1 MQLCLILAGNMQSLN
16 LLVSTTCLFLLL
28 FSMHLFFAKRG
39 NRLLN
44 ILLSV
49 IFFARFGQI
58 LTSLLFKAGHPHAL
72 AIFHQTFTP
81 FYYAAPACFYLYIT
95 GFLQD
100 RKRLQYIELLHFVPT
115 LLAVIHVIPWH
126 ISVSSDWNLV
136 GTQLAQNGYFTLKAK
151 TGLFPPYFHYVF
163 RPLLVIG
170 YLCATWI
177 AVLRLNKKPQQLLDS
192 EGRIWII
199 FFIRIATFFQLLGL
213 IPIILK
219 SLHMPYVNTY
229 FIVINCLVLLLV
241 LMYTLHKPY
250 IFYGYLLVAV
260 DWTRKPAGRQTGS
273 DSILVPLETE
283 NPIRNLTTAKKI
295 NFIDA
300 QLVDYAFAMKEI
312 MEREQLYLHHDFQI
326 IDLAAK
332 LNLPVHHCSFVIN
345 KQIGKNFRDWI
356 NGYRISHFLKQY
368 PLKSDRLTIEAI
380 ASEAGFRSQATFYN
394 AFRKE
399 TGLMPTAYF
408 AMRISQ

>member
-1 MQLCLILAGNMQSLN
+1 MQSLN
-16 LLVSTTCLFLLL
+16 LLISTTSLFLLL

-58 LTSLLFKAGHPHAL
+58 LTSLLFKAGQPLAL
-72 AIFHQTFTP
+72 AFFHQTFTP

-100 RKRLQYIELLHFVPT
+100 RKRLYSIEWLHFVPA

-126 ISVSSDWNLV
+126 FPVITDWNLI
-136 GTQLAQNGYFTLKAK
+136 GNQLAQNGYFSLRTR
-151 TGLFPPYFHYVF
+151 TGLFPPYFHYIF

-170 YLCATWI
+170 YLCATWMV
-177 AVLRLNKKPQQLLDS
+177 VLRLSNKPQQLLES
-192 EGRIWII
+192 EGRTWII
-199 FFIRIATFFQLLGL
+199 FFLRIATFFQLLGL
-213 IPIILK
+213 VPIILR
-219 SLHMPYVNTY
+219 SLHIPYVNTY
-229 FIVINCLVLLLV
+229 FIVLNCLVLLIIL
-241 LMYTLHKPY
+241 LYTLHKPY

-260 DWTRKPAGRQTGS
+260 DWTKKPTSEQTTVTNS
-273 DSILVPLETE
+273 HSIPLGAE
-283 NPIRNLTTAKKI
+283 NPPRTLTTAKKI
-295 NFIDA
+295 NFLDA
-300 QLVDYAFAMKEI
+300 QLADYAFAMKEI
-312 MEREQLYLHHDFQI
+312 MDREQLYLLHDFQI

-332 LNLPVHHCSFVIN
+332 LNLPIHHCSFVIN

-356 NGYRISHFLKQY
+356 NGYRIDHFLKQY
-368 PLKSDRLTIEAI
+368 PLKSDKITIEAI
-380 ASEAGFRSQATFYN
+380 ASEAGFKSQATFYN
-394 AFRKE
+394 AFKKE

-408 AMRISQ
+408 AQELSL